1 VFAVRMTTKVLVGLV
16 VLGALAVV
24 AVLVPIPGPAQVR
37 LWAENL
43 GAMGVVAFFGA
54 YAVCTA
60 APVPRTVFNLAA
72 GLLFGELVGVP
83 VALAATVLSGLLG
96 FALARSLGRQVVLR
110 HLHRKPVRVL
120 DERLSGGG
128 ALAVASL
135 RLIPVVPFAP
145 LSYLCG
151 VSTLS
156 TKPYLVGTAIG
167 SVPGTIAV
175 VVLGDALTGT
185 TPPALIACYATFAVL
200 GALGLLR
207 AVRSVEPT
215 AGKTVAATGDFES
228 RRGGDGV
235 DPPGG

>member
-1 VFAVRMTTKVLVGLV
+1 MTTRVLVGLV

-24 AVLVPIPGPAQVR
+24 AVLVPVPGPAQVR
-37 LWAENL
+37 LWAEGL
-43 GAMGVVAFFGA
+43 GALSVVAFFAA

-72 GLLFGELVGVP
+72 GLLFGDVVGIS
-83 VALAATVLSGLLG
+83 VALVATVLSGLLG
-96 FALARSLGRQVVLR
+96 FRLARSLGREVVLR
-110 HLHRKPVRVL
+110 HLHRKPVRAL
-120 DERLSGGG
+120 DDRLSGGG

-151 VSTLS
+151 VSALP

-167 SVPGTIAV
+167 SVPGTVAV

-185 TPPALIACYATFAVL
+185 TPPALVACYAGFAVL

-207 AVRSVEPT
+207 AVRSAEPKEVT
-215 AGKTVAATGDFES
+215 AGKTVAGREETVS
-228 RRGGDGV
+228 RTNGGDA